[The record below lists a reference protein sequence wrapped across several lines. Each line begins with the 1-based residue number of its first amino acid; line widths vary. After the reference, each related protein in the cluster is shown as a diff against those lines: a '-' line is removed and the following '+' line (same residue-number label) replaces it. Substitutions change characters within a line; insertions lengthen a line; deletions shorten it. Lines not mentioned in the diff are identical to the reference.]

1 MGFLKTKSLLRA
13 LGVREPEDCCPLW
26 HSENQKMFADYM
38 VCRTRRLLWTM
49 GFLEPEDC
57 CRLWGSE
64 NSTVDFCGQ
73 WGCENQEIGAGYG
86 L

>member
-1 MGFLKTKSLLRA
+1 
-13 LGVREPEDCCPLW
+13 
-26 HSENQKMFADYM
+26 MFADYM

-64 NSTVDFCGQ
+64 NSTVDYCVL
-73 WGCENQEIGAGYG
+73 WGSENQQIVVGYGVRRIAQKTGAGYG
-86 L
+86 VRRTRRLVWAMGF